1 MRVKDSLE
9 YLSEATRQA
18 ILNEQQKRFCIE
30 TEDQELSSRLADSR
44 FLQQVWEQAD
54 ELERT
59 VIKLFITKATR
70 GFFSKRSWER
80 ETAKEHRHLSV
91 GLTKLRRLGLIL
103 TVRKMWS
110 EIGYVMPQEIREQ
123 LTLQLL
129 PDSSAA
135 YVSLSKTLPYYIP
148 AGRGIH
154 LDLFGLLLYI
164 RDNQVP
170 VTQKGSI
177 HRRAIQKMV
186 PLLSMTDEHVQGV
199 TLAPLD
205 KEQRE
210 GLALTVVLDLAF
222 RLGLVVRKDK
232 SMALDSFQIRRWL
245 NKSAPER
252 WEELYQLVAEQLLPH
267 GDWWDAFAQM
277 MRQVPLDQWC
287 CVDSQLR
294 MLETAGFALPQEA
307 DRLIVEQWLHVLLGL
322 GWVQLGADEQERLF
336 WRWNSLPHLTA
347 EEGWFV
353 DPTGALTIPPLVP
366 LRDVWEI
373 SEFCQLRFDGQLI
386 RGELQAKLLQTY
398 LASGGSEELVMEKL
412 RVACAHPL
420 PEGLVEVIGHWAKTA
435 TQIQLEPFF
444 CVRTAHAGFVEEWR
458 QIPDFQP
465 FLQHVL
471 SPTEFFIPLPQ
482 KRQLVELLR
491 HYGYEPHVVLH
502 AESAEAKETQETHEN
517 AQSSDRGLLV
527 IERPWDGYAIE
538 NTFPAQS
545 EAMPQLSTLPKMW
558 TQHFQSYHPQSLR
571 DLLKRATE
579 LQLEVEVQ
587 LTNQEKLRGLP
598 VEVKL
603 EMGYWLVT
611 ISGPHGKRPYRL
623 DEIGRVRIVVP
634 DYLY

>member
-1 MRVKDSLE
+1 
-9 YLSEATRQA
+9 
-18 ILNEQQKRFCIE
+18 
-30 TEDQELSSRLADSR
+30 
-44 FLQQVWEQAD
+44 
-54 ELERT
+54 
-59 VIKLFITKATR
+59 
-70 GFFSKRSWER
+70 
-80 ETAKEHRHLSV
+80 
-91 GLTKLRRLGLIL
+91 
-103 TVRKMWS
+103 
-110 EIGYVMPQEIREQ
+110 
-123 LTLQLL
+123 
-129 PDSSAA
+129 
-135 YVSLSKTLPYYIP
+135 
-148 AGRGIH
+148 
-154 LDLFGLLLYI
+154 
-164 RDNQVP
+164 
-170 VTQKGSI
+170 
-177 HRRAIQKMV
+177 
-186 PLLSMTDEHVQGV
+186 
-199 TLAPLD
+199 
-205 KEQRE
+205 
-210 GLALTVVLDLAF
+210 
-222 RLGLVVRKDK
+222 
-232 SMALDSFQIRRWL
+232 
-245 NKSAPER
+245 
-252 WEELYQLVAEQLLPH
+252 
-267 GDWWDAFAQM
+267 
-277 MRQVPLDQWC
+277 
-287 CVDSQLR
+287 
-294 MLETAGFALPQEA
+294 
-307 DRLIVEQWLHVLLGL
+307 
-322 GWVQLGADEQERLF
+322 
-336 WRWNSLPHLTA
+336 
-347 EEGWFV
+347 
-353 DPTGALTIPPLVP
+353 
-366 LRDVWEI
+366 
-373 SEFCQLRFDGQLI
+373 LI

-502 AESAEAKETQETHEN
+502 AESAEAKETQETHKD